1 VSDQEKILNEDFV
14 NIFASSNF
22 DAESE
27 AEVIHGLLESSG
39 IDSMIVRQNVQELPA
54 GVVEVR
60 VLASKEQE
68 ARDIIEASRYG
79 NE

>member
-1 VSDQEKILNEDFV
+1 VSDQQKIPNEEFV
-14 NIFASSNF
+14 TIFASSNF

-27 AEVIHGLLESSG
+27 ADVIHGLLESSG

-60 VLASKEQE
+60 VLSSKEQD
-68 ARDIIEASRYG
+68 ARDIIAASRIG
-79 NE
+79 N

>member
-1 VSDQEKILNEDFV
+1 MSDQQKITDEKFV
-14 NIFASSNF
+14 TIFQSSNF

-60 VLASKEQE
+60 VLSSKEQE
-68 ARDIIEASRYG
+68 ARDIIEASRIG
-79 NE
+79 N